1 MLWRAPPHQ
10 PGTHSARQ
18 RGEGVKLLTTPGF
31 PTEEDKDMLEEWQV
45 YYLRDLNDYLYGTVI
60 ESIDREEKWGQAL
73 LLSVMNEDANIM
85 GSVGLLVHHIVQ
97 AGTHMTS
104 DQAKA
109 RLMEIDAMYL
119 SLNDSPE
126 DMELTCNS
134 LMAKWNSIPEQK
146 WGHPHLVYDKL
157 LDLLPIV
164 CADDK
169 KSLQTNINTR
179 QTMGEQM
186 PTYEQVSQGIIT

>member
-1 MLWRAPPHQ
+1 
-10 PGTHSARQ
+10 
-18 RGEGVKLLTTPGF
+18 
-31 PTEEDKDMLEEWQV
+31 
-45 YYLRDLNDYLYGTVI
+45 
-60 ESIDREEKWGQAL
+60 
-73 LLSVMNEDANIM
+73 
-85 GSVGLLVHHIVQ
+85 
-97 AGTHMTS
+97 
-104 DQAKA
+104 
-109 RLMEIDAMYL
+109 
-119 SLNDSPE
+119 
-126 DMELTCNS
+126 MELTCNS